1 MPSYAPGHYRP
12 EAESNHF
19 LGWCEQCDAH
29 YMVGMTLGQVEN
41 WYRQGALSQDEYEAY
56 MYVWVTSAPRLCD
69 YGDWSLPPT
78 IPGVCRIVA
87 LMQTITGQGKESDD
101 PGIAA

>member
-1 MPSYAPGHYRP
+1 M
-12 EAESNHF
+12 
-19 LGWCEQCDAH
+19 LC
-29 YMVGMTLGQVEN
+29 MTLGQVEN

-56 MYVWVTSAPRLCD
+56 MYVWVTSAPRLRD

-78 IPGVCRIVA
+78 IPEVCRIVA
-87 LMQTITGQGKESDD
+87 HMQAIIGQGRESDG